1 MVTKNHNNDL
11 QKESPE
17 TLEAIQAEMFMFND
31 IKVLSDVDI
40 QTLVF
45 EIKDMTLLASALKDS
60 NAELIT
66 RFTDNFSDRFSIQF
80 NNAKESVKDI
90 DKDTVDQAQ
99 SEIVLMLRRLE
110 KSEQVSSLKDAKR
123 SPS

>member
-1 MVTKNHNNDL
+1 
-11 QKESPE
+11 
-17 TLEAIQAEMFMFND
+17 
-31 IKVLSDVDI
+31 
-40 QTLVF
+40 
-45 EIKDMTLLASALKDS
+45 MTLLASALKDS
-60 NAELIT
+60 SSELIT
-66 RFTDNFSDRFSIQF
+66 RFIDNFSDRFSMQF

-110 KSEQVSSLKDAKR
+110 KAEQVSSLKDAKR

>member
-1 MVTKNHNNDL
+1 
-11 QKESPE
+11 
-17 TLEAIQAEMFMFND
+17 MFND

-110 KSEQVSSLKDAKR
+110 KSEQVSSLKDAKGAHHDSIR
-123 SPS
+123 